1 MEFLG
6 SGSFGQV
13 VKAIHIPSGQVVAI
27 KLMKNLFK
35 DQYSAKRELSE
46 INILRKLSS
55 VQNNIFTTNIHDIIV
70 TDFDSKSDKPISCI
84 FIVMDLI
91 SADLKMVIKN
101 IDSLEFEE
109 DHMITLIYNILCC
122 LNFLHSAN
130 IVHRDIKPANILVLE
145 DC

>member
-1 MEFLG
+1 M
-6 SGSFGQV
+6 
-13 VKAIHIPSGQVVAI
+13 
-27 KLMKNLFK
+27 
-35 DQYSAKRELSE
+35 SE

-70 TDFDSKSDKPISCI
+70 LDFDSKSDKPISCI